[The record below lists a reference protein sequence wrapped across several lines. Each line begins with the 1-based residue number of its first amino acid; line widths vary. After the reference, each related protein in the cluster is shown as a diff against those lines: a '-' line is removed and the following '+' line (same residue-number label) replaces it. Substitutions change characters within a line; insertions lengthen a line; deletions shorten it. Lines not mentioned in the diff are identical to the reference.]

1 MAAEVKLLDSE
12 FIQRFSASLVD
23 DYLNAKNYVQDVP
36 TQSLLHIRSLT
47 HRLTALL
54 GQGKGVSFT
63 SPNLYDR
70 IELLNQKRLIDV
82 KTTRA
87 LHRLRS
93 DGNRGAHPEKYHLTQ
108 EQLLALAQKAIKDVL
123 ALVGHLYPKVVGL
136 AAPAYRFQASDAITV
151 KDLCYRAVMEDDSEA
166 QYLVGISFKTKA
178 LMLKEQ
184 EIALVDQHYGAEDD
198 GASDYS
204 TEGDNAAVT
213 EVAQKASD
221 TFAKAAYWFALAAPT
236 HMQALYEHGVG
247 LIHGYQ
253 GQVDAIKGEAA
264 IAKAAEAGV
273 ANAMALLGYFYLV
286 GSESFKADIAQA
298 QHFLQLAADD
308 EQTEA
313 MANLGVLY
321 YQTKDLPQA
330 YHFISKAAQAG
341 YPHAQ
346 YHLALMLAN
355 GDGCER
361 DPIASEHWLAEA
373 AEQGQLDAMFT
384 RAQYMLNDDSGLG
397 GDVSQAERYLREVI
411 KYGHSVPA
419 MIELSMALADGILGR
434 IDVVGAAAL
443 LNLAQQHANPKEA
456 EIIESLWQSLL
467 LQIDTVLELTQDPA
481 EIHSLNRAKDLLSS

>member
-1 MAAEVKLLDSE
+1 MVTEAKLLDSE
-12 FIQRFSASLVD
+12 FIQRFSASLLD

-36 TQSLLHIRSLT
+36 TQSLLHIRSFT
-47 HRLTALL
+47 HRLTELL
-54 GQGKGVSFT
+54 GQSKDVSFT

-87 LHRLRS
+87 LHRLRG

-123 ALVGHLYPKVVGL
+123 ALVEHLYPKVVGSE
-136 AAPAYRFQASDAITV
+136 APAYRFQASDAITI
-151 KDLCYRAVMEDDSEA
+151 KDLCYRAVMEDDPEA
-166 QYLVGISFKTKA
+166 QYLVGISFKTRA

-184 EIALVDQHYGAEDD
+184 EIALVDQYYGTEDD
-198 GASDYS
+198 NS
-204 TEGDNAAVT
+204 VVK

-236 HMQALYEHGVG
+236 HMQALYEHGVS

-273 ANAMALLGYFYLV
+273 VNAMALLGYFYLV
-286 GSESFKADIAQA
+286 GSESFKPDLAQA
-298 QHFLQLAADD
+298 KHFLQLAAEG

-355 GDGCER
+355 GDGCQR
-361 DPIASEHWLAEA
+361 DPIVSEYWMAEA
-373 AEQGQLDAMFT
+373 AEQGQLDAMLT
-384 RAQYMLNDDSGLG
+384 RAQHMLNDENGLG

-411 KYGHSVPA
+411 KYG
-419 MIELSMALADGILGR
+419 
-434 IDVVGAAAL
+434 VVGSAAL
-443 LNLAQQHANPKEA
+443 LNLARRHANTKEA
-456 EIIESLWQSLL
+456 EIIEPLWQSLS
-467 LQIDTVLELTQDPA
+467 LQIDTVLEMTQDPG
-481 EIHSLNRAKDLLSS
+481 EIHTLNRAKDLLSV

>member
-1 MAAEVKLLDSE
+1 MGTQVVILDSE
-12 FIQRFSASLVD
+12 FIQGFSAPLLD
-23 DYLNAKNYVQDVP
+23 DYLSAKNYVRDVP
-36 TQSLLHIRSLT
+36 TQSLLHIRSFTHKLT
-47 HRLTALL
+47 ELL
-54 GQGKGVSFT
+54 RQGKEVSFT

-70 IELLNQKRLIDV
+70 IEQLNQKRLIDV

-87 LHRLRS
+87 LHRLRA

-123 ALVGHLYPKVVGL
+123 ALVEHLYPKVTGRE
-136 AAPAYRFQASDAITV
+136 APEYRYEVSDSVTV
-151 KDLCYRAVMEDDSEA
+151 KELCYRAVMEDDPKA

-184 EIALVDQHYGAEDD
+184 ELALVEQYYGTENDD
-198 GASDYS
+198 S
-204 TEGDNAAVT
+204 AVKD
-213 EVAQKASD
+213 VAQKASD

-236 HMQALYEHGVG
+236 HMEALYEHGVS

-253 GQVDAIKGEAA
+253 GEADTIKGEAA
-264 IAKAAEAGV
+264 IAAAAAAGV
-273 ANAMALLGYFYLV
+273 VNAMALLGYFYLV
-286 GSESFKADIAQA
+286 GSESFKPDLAQA
-298 QHFLQLAADD
+298 KHFLQLAADG

-313 MANLGVLY
+313 MANLGVLH
-321 YQTKDLPQA
+321 YQQNDLAQA

-355 GDGCER
+355 GEGCQR
-361 DPIASEHWLAEA
+361 DPIASEHWMAEA
-373 AEQGQLDAMFT
+373 AEQGQLDAMFS
-384 RAQYMLNDDSGLG
+384 RAQHMLHDDNAFDSDLT
-397 GDVSQAERYLREVI
+397 QAEHYLREVI

-443 LNLAQQHANPKEA
+443 LNLARRHANQKEA
-456 EIIESLWQSLL
+456 DIIQPLWQSLA
-467 LQIDTVLELTQDPA
+467 LQIDKVLDVTRDSA
-481 EIHSLNRAKDLLSS
+481 EIHSLKRAKDLLTLT

>member
-1 MAAEVKLLDSE
+1 MGTGAELLDSE
-12 FIQRFSASLVD
+12 FIQGFSASLLD

-36 TQSLLHIRSLT
+36 TQSLLHIRSFT
-47 HRLTALL
+47 HRLTELL
-54 GQGKGVSFT
+54 GQDKAVSFA

-87 LHRLRS
+87 LHRLRG

-123 ALVGHLYPKVVGL
+123 ALIEHLYPKVIGC
-136 AAPAYRFQASDAITV
+136 AAPAYRYQASDAVTI
-151 KDLCYRAVMEDDSEA
+151 KDLCYRAVMEDDPKA

-184 EIALVDQHYGAEDD
+184 ELALADQSYGNEDEN
-198 GASDYS
+198 GP
-204 TEGDNAAVT
+204 AVK

-221 TFAKAAYWFALAAPT
+221 TFAKAAYWFALAAPK
-236 HMQALYEHGVG
+236 HSDALYEHGVG

-253 GQVDAIKGEAA
+253 GQADAIQGEAA
-264 IAKAAEAGV
+264 IAKAAQAGV
-273 ANAMALLGYFYLV
+273 VNAMALLGYFYLV
-286 GSESFKADIAQA
+286 GSESFKPDLVQA
-298 QHFLQLAADD
+298 KHYLQLAAEG

-321 YQTKDLPQA
+321 YQAKDLTQA
-330 YHFISKAAQAG
+330 YHFINKAAQAG

-355 GDGCER
+355 GDGCKR
-361 DPIASEHWLAEA
+361 DPIVSEYWMAEA
-373 AEQGQLDAMFT
+373 AEQGQLDAMLT
-384 RAQYMLNDDSGLG
+384 RAQHMLNDESGLG

-434 IDVVGAAAL
+434 IDVVGSAAL
-443 LNLAQQHANPKEA
+443 LNLARRHANAKEA
-456 EIIESLWQSLL
+456 EIIEPLWQSLV
-467 LQIDTVLELTQDPA
+467 LQIDTVLEMTQDPA
-481 EIHSLNRAKDLLSS
+481 EIQTLKRAKTLLSA

>member
-1 MAAEVKLLDSE
+1 MVTEAKLLDSE
-12 FIQRFSASLVD
+12 FIQRFSASLLD

-36 TQSLLHIRSLT
+36 TQSLLHIRSFT
-47 HRLTALL
+47 HRLTELL
-54 GQGKGVSFT
+54 GQSKDVSFT

-87 LHRLRS
+87 LHRLRG

-123 ALVGHLYPKVVGL
+123 ALVEHLYPKVVGSE
-136 AAPAYRFQASDAITV
+136 APAYRFQASDAITI
-151 KDLCYRAVMEDDSEA
+151 KDLCYRAVMEDDPEA
-166 QYLVGISFKTKA
+166 QYLVGISFKTRA

-184 EIALVDQHYGAEDD
+184 EIGLVDQYYGTEDD
-198 GASDYS
+198 NS
-204 TEGDNAAVT
+204 VVK

-236 HMQALYEHGVG
+236 HMQALYEHGVS

-273 ANAMALLGYFYLV
+273 VNAMALLGYFYLV
-286 GSESFKADIAQA
+286 GSESFKPALAQENK
-298 QHFLQLAADD
+298 FLPLAAER
-308 EQTEA
+308 EQPEA
-313 MANLGVLY
+313 IANFAVLS

-355 GDGCER
+355 GDGCQR
-361 DPIASEHWLAEA
+361 DPIVSEYWMAEA
-373 AEQGQLDAMFT
+373 AEQGQLDAMLT
-384 RAQYMLNDDSGLG
+384 RAQHMLNDENGLG

-434 IDVVGAAAL
+434 IDVVGSAAL
-443 LNLAQQHANPKEA
+443 LNLARRHANTKEA
-456 EIIESLWQSLL
+456 EIIEPLWQSLS
-467 LQIDTVLELTQDPA
+467 LQIDTVLEMTQDPG
-481 EIHSLNRAKDLLSS
+481 EIHTLNRAKDLLSV